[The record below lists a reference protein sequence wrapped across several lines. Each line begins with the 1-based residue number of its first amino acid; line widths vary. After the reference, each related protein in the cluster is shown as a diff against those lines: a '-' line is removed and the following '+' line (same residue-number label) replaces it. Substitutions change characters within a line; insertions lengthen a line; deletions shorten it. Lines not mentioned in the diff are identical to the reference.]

1 MPPKKGGEP
10 LCHPTQRGKQQEH
23 GKSHEEAAPE
33 HVGNVQSVAAQLGI
47 ARGGKKPAN
56 RQYRRYACDEEKLDQ
71 FRGVAIA
78 DEELSNLHEASQRGH
93 RSRHS
98 VEELSRTLACYH
110 GEKPIPCI

>member
-1 MPPKKGGEP
+1 MCSP
-10 LCHPTQRGKQQEH
+10 
-23 GKSHEEAAPE
+23 S
-33 HVGNVQSVAAQLGI
+33 AAQLGI

-56 RQYRRYACDEEKLDQ
+56 RQYRRYASNEEKLDQ

-78 DEELSNLHEASQRGH
+78 DEEISNLHEVSRRVR

-98 VEELSRTLACYH
+98 VQELSQTLGCNH

>member
-1 MPPKKGGEP
+1 M
-10 LCHPTQRGKQQEH
+10 
-23 GKSHEEAAPE
+23 
-33 HVGNVQSVAAQLGI
+33 QSIAAQL
-47 ARGGKKPAN
+47 RVTRSRQKPAN
-56 RQYRRYACDEEKLDQ
+56 RQHRRYARDEEKLDQ

-98 VEELSRTLACYH
+98 VQELSRTLACYH